1 MIRVLACEKSSSRAC
16 KSEGTGGGSHVWD
29 KIWKLEIPRHV
40 KDFLCR
46 GCQDVA
52 AHKINLCSKRVYEE
66 TACDFCGRDLSQRTD
81 L

>member
-1 MIRVLACEKSSSRAC
+1 
-16 KSEGTGGGSHVWD
+16 VWD